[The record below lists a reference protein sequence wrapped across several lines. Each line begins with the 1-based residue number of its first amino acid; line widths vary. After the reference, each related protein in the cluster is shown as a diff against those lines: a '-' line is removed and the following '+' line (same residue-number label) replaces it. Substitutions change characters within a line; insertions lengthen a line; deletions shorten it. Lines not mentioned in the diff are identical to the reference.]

1 MGEHPPL
8 LTPQGPVP
16 SELSPFFSRV
26 DDYIAPRSSF
36 VVSRFFED
44 CSRFCVSSSLPG
56 SHRFVLWNE
65 CQSST
70 RLRALVPAAFPLGF
84 CSPFLRPVLVP
95 LSSPQIHLKLSPS
108 LVLSPFAYALTVWLA
123 GTVPFSLPKQCGC
136 VFPNF
141 PRCFLLLPFV
151 RLSPP
156 RFDRIS
162 PDPSARFDCPRIPCG
177 FRFYHPEFGVR
188 FCGPRLVP
196 KHSPHHSP
204 RAAT

>member
-1 MGEHPPL
+1 MTTL
-8 LTPQGPVP
+8 LRGA
-16 SELSPFFSRV
+16 FSSFPASSR
-26 DDYIAPRSSF
+26 IAP
-36 VVSRFFED
+36 
-44 CSRFCVSSSLPG
+44 RFCVSISLPG

-65 CQSST
+65 CRSST